1 MSAPRQEFRES
12 EYLGLG
18 LLAVTSTGLLDRIL
32 AGEQLD
38 GDDKHTLRQATSFLH
53 DVSSGAKL
61 VTAGVT
67 SNVSAAESV
76 RKLAYAV
83 EPLGLMQRRIKEA
96 EVGDVLNRVANT
108 IEHSLQTPPTVNE
121 RNDLEM
127 AKDFFQQLQAFL
139 LNLVESG
146 KRRTGDLGSA
156 FNAARYAI

>member
-18 LLAVTSTGLLDRIL
+18 LLAVTSGELIGRIL
-32 AGEQLD
+32 DGNSLD
-38 GDDKHTLRQATSFLH
+38 EDDKHTLLRAKSFLH

-76 RKLAYAV
+76 RKLAYSV
-83 EPLGLMQRRIKEA
+83 EPLALLQDQIKA
-96 EVGDVLNRVANT
+96 ADVDVVFDRMACS
-108 IEHSLQTPPTVNE
+108 IEHSLIEVPSKEE
-121 RNDLEM
+121 REDLVI
-127 AKDFFQQLQAFL
+127 AKAFFQQLQGFL

-146 KRRTGDLGSA
+146 KRRTGELGSPLRA
-156 FNAARYAI
+156 VNYA